1 MAALSAERL
10 AVYRRQHRAY
20 VGAIAARDPARA
32 ETTMRLHIETVK
44 NNLLGLERDDRA
56 KPTRPKPG
64 PASQDETRGV
74 DHCRL
79 KERSEACSTSGD
91 PDGIAI
97 TGPERSPLS
106 RHALAAQMDSTI
118 ASLRALGIGRQDRVA
133 MVLPNGPEM
142 AALFLGVAA
151 GAAAAPLNAAYREEE
166 FDFYLSDIEAKLLL
180 IEAGLESPARAVAA
194 RRGIPVVDVAP
205 VLSAPAGSYRLLRAG
220 EPVVARQARRR
231 RVRRAA
237 RTWRWCCT
245 PPAPP
250 RGRRSCRS
258 THANLTASAR
268 NIGRTLGLEP
278 SDRCLVI
285 MPLFHIHG
293 LVGALL
299 ASIAA
304 GRQPLLPAGI
314 QRAEVLRLAR

>member
-1 MAALSAERL
+1 MPVEGTIRALLDNWDPQAI
-10 AVYRRQHRAY
+10 
-20 VGAIAARDPARA
+20 AIAAP
-32 ETTMRLHIETVK
+32 
-44 NNLLGLERDDRA
+44 DRA
-56 KPTRPKPG
+56 PL
-64 PASQDETRGV
+64 TRGQ
-74 DHCRL
+74 
-79 KERSEACSTSGD
+79 
-91 PDGIAI
+91 
-97 TGPERSPLS
+97 
-106 RHALAAQMDSTI
+106 LAAQMDATI

-151 GAAAAPLNAAYREEE
+151 GAASAPLNAAYREEE

-180 IEAGLESPARAVAA
+180 IEAGMESPARAVAA

-205 VLSAPAGSYRLLRAG
+205 DLAAPAGSYRLIRDGAPVAAGKLGAG
-220 EPVVARQARRR
+220 EFGGPGDVALVLHTSGTTSRPKI
-231 RVRRAA
+231 V
-237 RTWRWCCT
+237 
-245 PPAPP
+245 PL
-250 RGRRSCRS
+250 S
-258 THANLTASAR
+258 HANLTASAR

-304 GRQPLLPAGI
+304 GASLFCPP
-314 QRAEVLRLAR
+314 